1 MNGQPDNAGLIKTT
15 LIGVAVVGLLVAAVL
30 WFNRGSNVRLEGRIL
45 KVRAISTGE
54 AASLALVDLRIQNP
68 AKVRFVVH
76 EVRLS
81 VTKANGEAVEGLVSA
96 QSDLDRVLQYFPAEG
111 PRYNDVLRPKS
122 NIGGGAQSDWCV
134 GAGFDFPAPVLE
146 GRKNLTVTIEDVDGA
161 VVVLKER

>member
-1 MNGQPDNAGLIKTT
+1 VNGQPDNSGLIKTT
-15 LIGVAVVGLLVAAVL
+15 LIGVALVGLLVAAAL

-45 KVRAISTGE
+45 KVRAIATGE
-54 AASLALVDLRIQNP
+54 EASLALVDFRIQNP
-68 AKVRFVVH
+68 AKVRFLVQ

-81 VTKANGEAVEGLVSA
+81 VTRENGEVVEGLVSA

-111 PRYNDVLRPKS
+111 PRYNEVLRPKS

-134 GAGFDFPAPVLE
+134 GAGWDFPARILE

-161 VVVLKER
+161 VVVLQER